1 MNFAILLTPKQF
13 LLGIL
18 LFTGVSFIFMIP
30 WIFGT
35 TPSRLDKFPAKF
47 EAVNEAY
54 EAATADIEQKTKLAE
69 SAVLKTQI
77 APLTIAQDVRLTTTV
92 QTTVQNILEH
102 PAVGAHIKIRIHS
115 RTMGSC
121 IAKLDWKPRFDK
133 PLAPGA
139 ATDLEL
145 QWQTLGVLA
154 LGTVVPN
161 QSPACDANKINNLVG
176 THQISK
182 IESLVSS
189 YQISDARRGNQE
201 LTHQIGPTANDNLKQ
216 LDAKETL
223 NSCATVIAL
232 IEENKFKEEDAVD
245 FENHGYCFAKIGI
258 RPQGETLRESLE
270 KVREQQSQ

>member
-1 MNFAILLTPKQF
+1 
-13 LLGIL
+13 
-18 LFTGVSFIFMIP
+18 MIP

-35 TPSRLDKFPAKF
+35 TPSRLDEFPAIF
-47 EAVNEAY
+47 AEVREDY
-54 EAATADIEQKTKLAE
+54 ETATSEIEQKTKLAE
-69 SAVLKTQI
+69 SVVIETQV
-77 APLTIAQDVRLTTTV
+77 APLTIARDVRLTTTV
-92 QTTVQNILEH
+92 KTTVQNILEH
-102 PAVGAHIKIRIHS
+102 PAVGAHIEIRIHS
-115 RTMGSC
+115 RTMDNC

-139 ATDLEL
+139 ETDLEL

-154 LGTVVPN
+154 LQTVVPN

-201 LTHQIGPTANDNLKQ
+201 LTHQIGPTANDNIKQ

-223 NSCATVIAL
+223 DSCGTVIAL
-232 IEENKFKEEDAVD
+232 IEDNKFNEEDAVD

-258 RPQGETLRESLE
+258 GLPGETLRESLQKSKE
-270 KVREQQSQ
+270 KRSQ